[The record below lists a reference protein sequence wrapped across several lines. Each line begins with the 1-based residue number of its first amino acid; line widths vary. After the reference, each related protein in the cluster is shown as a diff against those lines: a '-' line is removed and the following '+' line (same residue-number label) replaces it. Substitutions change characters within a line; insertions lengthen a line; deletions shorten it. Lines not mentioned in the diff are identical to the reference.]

1 MSTGEIDSQRNLMK
15 IQLYILIQLERE
27 IEFKECNR
35 SDTGGKKFREVR
47 SVDRISKS
55 DRSIYPNAK
64 KGGV

>member
-1 MSTGEIDSQRNLMK
+1 MSTGEIDSQGNLMK
-15 IQLYILIQLERE
+15 IQLYILIWLEWE

-35 SDTGGKKFREVR
+35 EYTGGKKFREVR

-55 DRSIYPNAK
+55 DRSIYPKAK

>member
-1 MSTGEIDSQRNLMK
+1 MSTGEIDSQGNLMK
-15 IQLYILIQLERE
+15 IQLYIQIQLERE

-55 DRSIYPNAK
+55 DRSIYPKAK

>member
-1 MSTGEIDSQRNLMK
+1 MSTGEIDSQGNLMK
-15 IQLYILIQLERE
+15 IQLYILIWLEWE

-55 DRSIYPNAK
+55 DRSIYPKAK